1 MKNDSTVNFAH
12 KVYHHSN
19 ISLCDILFMFFRDD
33 VRDKFEEI
41 KHLMEEGKTNH
52 VVKLPDPGY
61 EQLVIDNIK
70 DIEKIIELP
79 GNHHAEAFARATS
92 LKGAVKEE
100 LYKEALTA

>member
-1 MKNDSTVNFAH
+1 MKRRVWRISLH
-12 KVYHHSN
+12 IVYHHSN
-19 ISLCDILFMFFRDD
+19 ISLFDIPIFCRDD

-41 KHLMEEGKTNH
+41 KHIMEEGKTNH

-61 EQLVIDNIK
+61 EKLVIDNIK

-79 GNHHAEAFARATS
+79 GNHHDEAFARATS